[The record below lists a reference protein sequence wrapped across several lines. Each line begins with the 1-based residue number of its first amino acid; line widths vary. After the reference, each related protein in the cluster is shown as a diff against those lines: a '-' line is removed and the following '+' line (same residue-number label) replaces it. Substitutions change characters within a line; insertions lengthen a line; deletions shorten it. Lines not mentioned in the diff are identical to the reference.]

1 MNCNSA
7 HVIRQN
13 FDLACMQS
21 GSNLQTKVAHI
32 VADSFRATHGAGGT
46 VKRSKKP
53 ISERFNLFAMKS
65 HELATHTS
73 VMHLQKMAPVAIA
86 KRNRTFGRANYIC
99 TVANARSVSG
109 WDRDPVRNSS
119 ISSRIRCESP
129 AQNK

>member
-7 HVIRQN
+7 HVIWQN

-21 GSNLQTKVAHI
+21 RSNLQTKVAHV
-32 VADSFRATHGAGGT
+32 VADSFRATHGAGGA

-53 ISERFNLFAMKS
+53 ISERFNLFAAKS
-65 HELATHTS
+65 HELATHTG

-86 KRNRTFGRANYIC
+86 KGNRTF
-99 TVANARSVSG
+99 ANARSVSG

-119 ISSRIRCESP
+119 VSSP
-129 AQNK
+129 ASSSQT